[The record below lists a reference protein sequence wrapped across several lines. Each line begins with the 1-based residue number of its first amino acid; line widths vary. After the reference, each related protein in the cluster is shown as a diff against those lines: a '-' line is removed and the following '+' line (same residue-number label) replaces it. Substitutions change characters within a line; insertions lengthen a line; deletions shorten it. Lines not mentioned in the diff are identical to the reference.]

1 MTQTVLFSFGCVIFF
16 IVGTGAMLYGMAL
29 TKEYFDKQTDKI
41 EEDWWF
47 AIK

>member
-16 IVGTGAMLYGMAL
+16 IVGTSAMLYGMAL
-29 TKEYFDKQTDKI
+29 TKESFDKQTDEI